1 MCGRYTAAKD
11 FGELIKLMGI
21 VMARVPF
28 FAPRYNIAPIQLA
41 PVIFH
46 DHNQPAMKLMRWG
59 LIPSWAKDESTVMRS
74 SMLGWKRLK
83 AGQPFVRRSSI
94 GGA

>member
-28 FAPRYNIAPIQLA
+28 FAPRYNIVPRQQA
-41 PVIFH
+41 PVILLE
-46 DHNQPAMKLMRWG
+46 NG
-59 LIPSWAKDESTVMRS
+59 EPSRFLDQLHAALRALVRFILPCVHCRHRTIRS
-74 SMLGWKRLK
+74 M
-83 AGQPFVRRSSI
+83 A
-94 GGA
+94 

>member
-28 FAPRYNIAPIQLA
+28 FAPRYNIAPTQLA

-46 DHNQPAMKLMRWG
+46 DRQSAGGEADAMG
-59 LIPSWAKDESTVMRS
+59 ADSV
-74 SMLGWKRLK
+74 LGE
-83 AGQPFVRRSSI
+83 G
-94 GGA
+94 